1 MKRSL
6 LEQVLLYDY
15 RYVLGAIAVVVA
27 AAYFLLWRIGSL
39 LPGLGFHEA
48 NYLVSFTS
56 ASDILQA
63 PLYWPHKALSLA
75 VQHQF
80 GISEL
85 GFRLVSASFAAIGL
99 AAFFAVVRERF
110 RTRIAIAAV
119 GLLATSSWW
128 LAYARAARPE
138 ILLPVSVF
146 VLMYVARKVYET
158 RKRRWLILLM
168 TLLPLVVYVPLML
181 YVVLIGF
188 MALRSAIGRVTAEFS
203 PALRGGL
210 GVWVAVL
217 LAPLIWAVANEPD
230 LGRELLGL
238 PEHVPGLVETLRN
251 ISNGIAELFWSAN
264 GENWAL
270 RVGDL
275 PLLDLFTA
283 IMLAL
288 GLYHL
293 DQEVSR
299 SLAHFV
305 LSGLGILLVLTRLAN
320 NPAYNALLIPFIYLL
335 VAAGVVMLVS
345 QWYDIFPRNPI
356 ARLTAFLPTL
366 ILLAAVMG
374 YHHQRY
380 FVAWAGAPQILTAYP
395 PLSRPLSL
403 QLSNLSQTPPPRV
416 FLVVT
421 EDEVPLARLISRPYV
436 NVVITTVPS
445 AVGLEAEIVISD
457 NAYVKL
463 EPEFRKRLGGR
474 QQPFAAAYAS
484 QPVALWYYS
493 PKNE

>member
-15 RYVLGAIAVVVA
+15 RYVLGAVAVVLA

-48 NYLVSFTS
+48 NYLVSF
-56 ASDILQA
+56 ASVNDILQA
-63 PLYWPHKALSLA
+63 PLYWPHKVLSLM
-75 VQHQF
+75 VQQQL
-80 GISEL
+80 GVSEL

-138 ILLPVSVF
+138 ILLPASVF

-168 TLLPLVVYVPLML
+168 TFLPLVVYIPLML
-181 YVVLIGF
+181 YVVTIGF
-188 MALRSAIGRVTAEFS
+188 VALKPVITRVAAEFS
-203 PALRGGL
+203 PILRGGL
-210 GVWVAVL
+210 GIWVAVL
-217 LAPLIWAVANEPD
+217 LAPLIWAVANEPG

-238 PEHVPGLVETLRN
+238 PESVPGLVETLRN
-251 ISNGIAELFWSAN
+251 ISNGIAELFWSSSD
-264 GENWAL
+264 ENWSL

-305 LSGLGILLVLTRLAN
+305 LSGLGILLIVTRLAN

-403 QLSNLSQTPPPRV
+403 QLSNLSQTPSPRV

-421 EDEVPLARLISRPYV
+421 EEEVALARLTSRPYP
-436 NVVITTVPS
+436 NVVITTIPS
-445 AVGLEAEIVISD
+445 AVSFDAEIVLSD
-457 NAYVKL
+457 KAYTKL
-463 EPEFRKRLGGR
+463 EPEFRKRLGGSER
-474 QQPFAAAYAS
+474 PLPSAYAT
-484 QPVALWYYS
+484 QPIALWYYQ
-493 PKNE
+493 PAHE